1 MGTISDNDET
11 HQVDTEKDKNAH
23 IPNGECSKDDELV
36 ISSGHSLGGSVV
48 ADESEEWKG
57 KGLNLGSK
65 FRLLTRTDQIW
76 EFQTVIRGTFLR
88 NDPTKARHFNSRA
101 FICHAG
107 VLSSYFI

>member
-11 HQVDTEKDKNAH
+11 HQVETEKDKNAH

-48 ADESEEWKG
+48 ADDSEEWKG

-76 EFQTVIRGTFLR
+76 EFQTVIRGTFLS
-88 NDPTKARHFNSRA
+88 NDPMKETS
-101 FICHAG
+101 
-107 VLSSYFI
+107 